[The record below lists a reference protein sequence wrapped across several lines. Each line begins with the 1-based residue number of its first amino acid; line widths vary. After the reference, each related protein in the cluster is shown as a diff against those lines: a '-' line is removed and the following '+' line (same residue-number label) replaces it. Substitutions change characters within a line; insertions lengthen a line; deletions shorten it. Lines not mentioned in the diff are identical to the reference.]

1 MRSTTHTMNG
11 LIGIAVL
18 VMVVAGLPLMV
29 SQARHARNVIGTM
42 LSEQV
47 IFRM

>member
-18 VMVVAGLPLMV
+18 VMVVAGLPLVV
-29 SQARHARNVIGTM
+29 SQARHARTVIGTM

-47 IFRM
+47 IFHM